1 MTIDEQCVYLTVI
14 GAAYQTSG
22 FMLKYED
29 GPSSNVSEPDE
40 VDYHGV
46 PVSLTDKE
54 SMGTSKPKD
63 CARQG

>member
-1 MTIDEQCVYLTVI
+1 MTTNKQCIYRTII
-14 GAAYQTSG
+14 GAGYQTSG

-29 GPSSNVSEPDE
+29 GPSSNFSAPDE

-46 PVSLTDKE
+46 PVSLMDKE